1 MTGAADGELEVPGP
15 VVDLLRECPT
25 AAAVLHG
32 AGIVARWNPAAEHL
46 LGLDPADAIGRALAD
61 LLPMPPQLADRL
73 ERWEQLPRDERAEL
87 GHGVRL
93 PAEHADGTP
102 LPVNLCVGELPGGA
116 AVAWMQSLEEL
127 PPHRL
132 EDDIFRTIF
141 ERAPEAITIVDAD
154 LQQRTVNPAGLD
166 MVGLPPGVEDV
177 GHGALYVH
185 PDDQEVLDDRARR
198 RGAGASVPTG
208 PVRYRVSHADGSWRW
223 LESLSVDLR
232 DVPSVNGFLVLSRDV
247 TADEEQ
253 RVALEDATARLNELD
268 RSRNHLLSSVSHELR
283 TPLAAILSA
292 AEHLAADPVDLDEVS
307 AYAELIHRNADR
319 LDMLVADLL
328 LIGRLQNGSLPVEL
342 GPVDIAAL
350 LDRAVAAQERPDGPP
365 ITLEVG
371 PGPPARADAG
381 RLLQVVENLVG
392 NALKFGG
399 PDGVRVSADLHDG
412 GWTITISDRGPGIDP
427 AIGDR
432 VFEPFFRAPATERAA
447 GGTGLGLAIT
457 RGIVDLHGGTL
468 RLEPADGGGT
478 DAVVTV
484 PMWSAQESTD
494 G

>member
-1 MTGAADGELEVPGP
+1 MTGVADGELEVPGP
-15 VVDLLRECPT
+15 VVDVLRECPT
-25 AAAVLHG
+25 AAAVLRG
-32 AGIVARWNPAAEHL
+32 AGIVTGWNPAAEQL
-46 LGLDPADAIGRALAD
+46 FGLDRADAIGRALAE
-61 LLPMPPQLADRL
+61 LLDMPPQLAGRLARWAVLGPDDRA
-73 ERWEQLPRDERAEL
+73 QLGQR
-87 GHGVRL
+87 VRL
-93 PAEHADGTP
+93 PAHHVDGRP
-102 LPVNLCVGELPGGA
+102 LPVNLCVGELPGGG
-116 AVAWMQSLEEL
+116 AVAWMQSLDEL
-127 PPHRL
+127 PPREL
-132 EDDIFRTIF
+132 EDDVFRTIF

-154 LQQRTVNPAGLD
+154 LQQRAVNPAGLD

-177 GHGALYVH
+177 GNGAVYVH
-185 PDDQEVLDDRARR
+185 PDDQEMVDERARR
-198 RGAGASVPTG
+198 RRTGASVPPG

-253 RVALEDATARLNELD
+253 RLALEDATARLNELD

-283 TPLAAILSA
+283 TPLAAISSA
-292 AEHLAADPVDLDEVS
+292 AEHLAADPVDPDEVR

-328 LIGRLQNGSLPVEL
+328 LIGRLQSGSLPVEL
-342 GPVDIAAL
+342 GPVDLAAL
-350 LDRAVAAQERPDGPP
+350 LERAVAAQARPDGPP
-365 ITLEVG
+365 VTLEVG
-371 PGPPARADAG
+371 PGPPARADPG

-399 PDGVRVSADLHDG
+399 PDGARVSAQSHDG
-412 GWTITISDRGPGIDP
+412 GWTITISDHGPGIDP

-432 VFEPFFRAPATERAA
+432 VFEPFFRAPATERAV

-468 RLEPADGGGT
+468 RLDPAVGGGT

-484 PMWSAQESTD
+484 PTWGAQEGTD